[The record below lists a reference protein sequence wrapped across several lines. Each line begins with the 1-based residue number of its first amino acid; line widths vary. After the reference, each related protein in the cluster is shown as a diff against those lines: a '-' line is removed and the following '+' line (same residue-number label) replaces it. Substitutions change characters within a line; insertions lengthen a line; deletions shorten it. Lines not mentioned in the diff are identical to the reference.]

1 MGGQAGKTE
10 RGRERSVLAKSL
22 HRSKS
27 AAQPLSTLD
36 PNPSVS
42 LSLSLS
48 LFLTSSSRTSLLS
61 SLSLRPSNIALLLLQ
76 AFKASIDDFVHRYSG
91 ANLDAVVG
99 FEARGFIFG
108 PTVALALGCAFVPL
122 RKRGKLP
129 GAVVSQEYS
138 LEYGTDVIEV
148 HADALQRGARVL
160 LIDDL
165 VATGGTLAAGVS
177 LMETLGALVHECA
190 CVIEL
195 PELKGREKLGGIPL
209 YVQVEKEEHTEEEK
223 KEHANGNGTTA

>member
-1 MGGQAGKTE
+1 M
-10 RGRERSVLAKSL
+10 
-22 HRSKS
+22 
-27 AAQPLSTLD
+27 
-36 PNPSVS
+36 
-42 LSLSLS
+42 
-48 LFLTSSSRTSLLS
+48 
-61 SLSLRPSNIALLLLQ
+61 
-76 AFKASIDDFVHRYSG
+76 
-91 ANLDAVVG
+91 
-99 FEARGFIFG
+99 
-108 PTVALALGCAFVPL
+108 PL

>member
-1 MGGQAGKTE
+1 MTPT
-10 RGRERSVLAKSL
+10 
-22 HRSKS
+22 
-27 AAQPLSTLD
+27 PL
-36 PNPSVS
+36 S

>member
-1 MGGQAGKTE
+1 MKSTAGGPASSFDRDQIF
-10 RGRERSVLAKSL
+10 
-22 HRSKS
+22 
-27 AAQPLSTLD
+27 LSHTH
-36 PNPSVS
+36 
-42 LSLSLS
+42 
-48 LFLTSSSRTSLLS
+48 TSSFSSPLPTAQIITLS
-61 SLSLRPSNIALLLLQ
+61 Q

-108 PTVALALGCAFVPL
+108 PAVALALGCAFVPL
-122 RKRGKLP
+122 RKKGKLP
-129 GAVVSQEYS
+129 GPVVSQEYS
-138 LEYGTDVIEV
+138 LEYGTDIIEV
-148 HADALQRGARVL
+148 HADALEKGAKVL

-165 VATGGTLAAGVS
+165 VATGGTLAAGAS
-177 LMETLGALVHECA
+177 LMKTLGALVHECA

-223 KEHANGNGTTA
+223 EGHANGNGTTTA

>member
-1 MGGQAGKTE
+1 LNSDRRRPSCFRTE
-10 RGRERSVLAKSL
+10 PK
-22 HRSKS
+22 
-27 AAQPLSTLD
+27 
-36 PNPSVS
+36 
-42 LSLSLS
+42 LSLVRAVS
-48 LFLTSSSRTSLLS
+48 FPATSSSS
-61 SLSLRPSNIALLLLQ
+61 SLQLLFFQ

-108 PTVALALGCAFVPL
+108 PPVALALGCSFVPL

-148 HADALQRGARVL
+148 HADALKEGAKVL

-165 VATGGTLAAGVS
+165 VATGGTLAAGAS
-177 LMETLGALVHECA
+177 LMRTLGALVHECA

-195 PELKGREKLGGIPL
+195 PELRGREKLGGIPL
-209 YVQVEKEEHTEEEK
+209 YVQVEKDEHTEEEK
-223 KEHANGNGTTA
+223 KEQEAANGTT

>member
-36 PNPSVS
+36 PNPSV
-42 LSLSLS
+42 SLS

-223 KEHANGNGTTA
+223 VEKHEANGTTA